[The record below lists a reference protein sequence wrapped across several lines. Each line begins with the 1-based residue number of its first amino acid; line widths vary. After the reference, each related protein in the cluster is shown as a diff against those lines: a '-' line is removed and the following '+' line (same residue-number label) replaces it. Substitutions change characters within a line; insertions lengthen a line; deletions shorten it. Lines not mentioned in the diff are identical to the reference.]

1 MKITVLT
8 AFPEMIENYVSSS
21 ILGRAKEKNVITINI
36 VNIRD
41 FALDNYGHIDDYCY
55 GRGGMLLSA
64 MSLEKALESATEN
77 FHGGK
82 KPFVVFPTP
91 EGLHLNQDIVE
102 DLAGQKEILIVCGH
116 YEGLDDRFVERAVDL
131 KISLGDFVVTGGEL
145 AAMAV
150 IDSVARL
157 LPNVVGR
164 ETSVTNDSFY
174 DGMLDTPH
182 YTRPPVWNGVEVP
195 PVLLSGNEREIDAW
209 RRKKSIERT
218 LKARPDILARCPL
231 DPWISSGSYIA
242 EVHYPVL
249 GKNGEVCAS
258 GFTGLDLHDIARA
271 ARTYGIKKYLLI
283 TPVKEQREMAQKI
296 KKHWTKGWGASYNEA
311 RKDAFSTLK
320 ICASLEG
327 AIEWVRK
334 KEKKDPFTIATS
346 AKKRVGSMGWVA
358 VKRHIFEHDV
368 PPLFLFGTSWGLAE
382 SVFKTASVTMSP
394 LLGGNDGYNHLSV
407 RSAVSIV
414 LDRFYAKK

>member
-1 MKITVLT
+1 MT

-21 ILGRAKEKNVITINI
+21 ILGRARKNNLLTINI

-41 FALDNYGHIDDYCY
+41 FALDDYGHIDDYCY

-64 MSLEKALESATEN
+64 VSLERALNSAVQD
-77 FHGGK
+77 FHPGG

-91 EGLHLNQDIVE
+91 EGHHLNQDIVE
-102 DLAGQKEILIVCGH
+102 DLAGQEEIIIICGH
-116 YEGLDDRFVERAVDL
+116 YEGLDDRFVEANVDL
-131 KISLGDFVVTGGEL
+131 KVSLGDFVVTGGEL

-157 LPNVVGR
+157 LPDVVGSAA
-164 ETSVTNDSFY
+164 SVEQDSFY

-182 YTRPPVWNGVEVP
+182 YTRPPIWRDKPVP
-195 PVLLSGNEREIDAW
+195 PVLLSGDEKAIEAW
-209 RRKKSIERT
+209 RRRQSIERT
-218 LKARPDILARCPL
+218 IKSRPDILARCPL
-231 DPWISSGSYIA
+231 NHWISSGAYIA

-249 GKNGEVCAS
+249 GKDGSVCAS
-258 GFTGLDLHDIARA
+258 GFTALDLHDIARA

-283 TPVKEQREMAQKI
+283 TPVKEQREMAQRI
-296 KKHWTKGWGASYNEA
+296 KDHWTKGWGASYNEA
-311 RKDAFSTLK
+311 RSEAFSTLK

-327 AIEWVRK
+327 AIEWVRE

-346 AKKRVGSMGWVA
+346 AKKRPRSMGWVA
-358 VKRHIFEHDV
+358 VKRHIFEQDV

-382 SVFKTASVTMSP
+382 SVFEAASVTMSP
-394 LLGGNDGYNHLSV
+394 LLGDSDGYNHLSV

-414 LDRFYAKK
+414 LDRFFAKK